1 MLDDGRVIFDMRS
14 ATDELYDLP
23 RDPEEKH
30 SVSGEQPERS
40 LRLRQRLA
48 AFAEANRRQYEKPT
62 AK

>member
-1 MLDDGRVIFDMRS
+1 VS
-14 ATDELYDLP
+14 AD
-23 RDPEEKH
+23 
-30 SVSGEQPERS
+30 QPERS